1 MKTLITILL
10 YLWQLPQ
17 NLLGVLLKLFYK
29 VSNKVVYKDK
39 IVCICKGFRGGISL
53 GNTIIV
59 NKYPITKD
67 TWSTVKHE
75 YGHSIQSKWLGPFYL
90 FVVGIPSIVW
100 ACIHNNNMGSY
111 YNFYTEKWAD
121 KLGNVEREVKPN

>member
-1 MKTLITILL
+1 MKTLLTILL

-17 NLLGVLLKLFYK
+17 NLLGALLKLFYK

-67 TWSTVKHE
+67 TWNTVKHE
-75 YGHSIQSKWLGPFYL
+75 YGHSIQSKYFGWLYL
-90 FVVGIPSIVW
+90 FVIGIPSALHALVGFTD
-100 ACIHNNNMGSY
+100 CY
-111 YNFYTEKWAD
+111 YDFYTEKWAD
-121 KLGNVEREVKPN
+121 KLGNVKR